1 MKMADL
7 RWWSISLLG
16 LLLAGTAQAQFFSY
30 SPTNGDTLLGFRK
43 TGTHQGNYELVVN
56 LGTITKFLNLSPG
69 TTINV
74 TSYTPAV
81 LTDSFAN
88 GYQNLQWSVS
98 AGIPFPST
106 LGPFPYRTIWYSLPA
121 PNASTQSTVPDRYS
135 GNDQSVVQKLMQG
148 LGQGASTISQNLG
161 STNADNN
168 TTLVREPWDPTSL
181 ISLTAYIGD
190 VGDSTF
196 GDWQGRV
203 ITTSVENVVPSTFSS
218 PARLDLYQSVPNGVV
233 DPTTGSTGPSAYFVG
248 YFILNVNGT
257 MTFTRASSGT
267 PPPPPAPTVV
277 SVRRAANVS
286 TVSFTTTN
294 GANYTLYYTN
304 AAGLTTPVGSWP
316 VAGSL
321 IGNGGTNSLNDT
333 TTDAVRFYRV
343 GAH

>member
-1 MKMADL
+1 MNKAL
-7 RWWSISLLG
+7 VRWWSASLLG

-30 SPTNGDTLLGFRK
+30 TPNGDTLLGFRK

-56 LGTITKFLNLSPG
+56 LGTITRFLNLSPG

-74 TSYTPAV
+74 TSYTAAV

-98 AGIPFPST
+98 AGIPFPDT
-106 LGPFPYRTIWYSLPA
+106 LGPFPYKTIWYSLPA
-121 PNASTQSTVPDRYS
+121 PNATTQSVPPGRYS
-135 GNDQSVVQKLMQG
+135 GNQQSVVQKRIQG
-148 LGQGASTISQNLG
+148 VGQGAAVISGGLG
-161 STNADNN
+161 STNADND
-168 TTLVREPWDPTSL
+168 TTLVREPWDSTS
-181 ISLTAYIGD
+181 INTLTANIGD
-190 VGDSTF
+190 AGDSTLGDF
-196 GDWQGRV
+196 GGTV
-203 ITTSVENVVPSTFSS
+203 INVSVENIIPSTFSS
-218 PARLDLYQSVPNGVV
+218 PARLDLYQSVPSGVI
-233 DPTTGSTGPSAYFVG
+233 DPTTGSTGPVAYFVG

-257 MTFTRASSGT
+257 MTFTRASSSA

-304 AAGLTTPVGSWP
+304 AAGLTTPVSSWP
-316 VAGSL
+316 FAASL

-333 TTDAVRFYRV
+333 TTDPVRFYRV